1 MWLVRTGIQLA
12 ASIHPIAQGNVKGQ
26 ERGILRSLL
35 VAQNDFRCF
44 VSVNERCNRNF
55 THARPAQKPK

>member
-1 MWLVRTGIQLA
+1 MWLARTGIQLA

-35 VAQNDFRCF
+35 VAQNDFRY
-44 VSVNERCNRNF
+44 VAAIN
-55 THARPAQKPK
+55 

>member
-35 VAQNDFRCF
+35 VAQNDFRYF
-44 VSVNERCNRNF
+44 AAIN
-55 THARPAQKPK
+55 